1 MVKCP
6 QVNYYGLI
14 VVSSICLQEHPW
26 VTYGGKQPLP
36 CTSEN
41 CTDIEVT
48 EDDIQNS
55 VKSIPKIKT
64 LVRRLHRVIRLQLFQ
79 SLLMSV

>member
-1 MVKCP
+1 MAP
-6 QVNYYGLI
+6 GRPVNYCGLI
-14 VVSSICLQEHPW
+14 VVWSIFLQEHPW

-36 CTSEN
+36 CTAEN

-64 LVRRLHRVIRLQLFQ
+64 LVRTLHCVKRLQLF
-79 SLLMSV
+79 